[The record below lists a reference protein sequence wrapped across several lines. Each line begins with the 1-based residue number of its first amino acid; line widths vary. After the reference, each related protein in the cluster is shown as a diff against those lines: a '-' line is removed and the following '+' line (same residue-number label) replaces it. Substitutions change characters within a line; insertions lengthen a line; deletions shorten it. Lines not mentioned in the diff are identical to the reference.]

1 MSHTSLLL
9 DVTGRSAAAIA
20 LGAGIGL
27 ERQWRLRTAGIRTN
41 ALVSVGSAL
50 FVLLG
55 VVPFGAAGHTDP
67 TRVAAQ
73 VVSGIGFLG
82 AGVILR
88 DGANIRG
95 LTTAATLWC
104 AAAVGSLCGAGFEL
118 VALIGGAA
126 IVGTNTLLRPLSR
139 FINSRTRDRPVSDAP
154 VEEVPSLSIDYV
166 LEVTT
171 SDKSEQRVRGLV
183 LQAVSLPEYTLTSL
197 DVRPA
202 KNSQMRLVAAL
213 SAHAKGETGGLE
225 MAVQRLSLE
234 PKVTSTRWW
243 IAESDD

>member
-1 MSHTSLLL
+1 MLKPHLLL
-9 DVTGRSAAAIA
+9 DLTVRITVAIS
-20 LGAGIGL
+20 LGAAIGL

-41 ALVSVGSAL
+41 ALVSAGSAL

-55 VVPFGAAGHTDP
+55 VVPFGGAGQTDP

-95 LTTAATLWC
+95 VTTAATLWC
-104 AAAVGSLCGAGFEL
+104 AAAVGSLCGAGLESLAF
-118 VALIGGAA
+118 VGGGAIIA
-126 IVGTNTLLRPLSR
+126 TNTLLRPLSR
-139 FINSRTRDRPVSDAP
+139 FINSRTRDRSSNSSP
-154 VEEVPSLSIDYV
+154 EESSAAAIDYV
-166 LEVTT
+166 LEVVT
-171 SDKSEQRVRGLV
+171 SDKSEQRIRGLV

-197 DVRPA
+197 DVRPG
-202 KNSQMRLVAAL
+202 KDSQMRLVAAL
-213 SAHAKGETGGLE
+213 SASQGGGTSGLE
-225 MAVQRLSLE
+225 MAVHRLSLD

-243 IAESDD
+243 VAESED